1 MRDDVLMEVCMGT
14 IPQNPQRIEDRK
26 AQKLIERIEKMRVRQ
41 RKDIG
46 EESPAPKQRPSAA

>member
-1 MRDDVLMEVCMGT
+1 MGT